1 MGERKK
7 EQKISFKRATKK
19 IIKKNFYFIFDLFFK
34 FFCDFYLF
42 YNLIVINLVMG
53 AKASTPNNGGQSPR
67 TRTFSTSSSSDV
79 VSGNTTSYN
88 IMRGIPGIHISTNH
102 QRHSVPNHN
111 DGISIPSGNSQSN
124 QISTGS
130 PESSNDD
137 ESSASGAVGMGRG
150 VFTATSL
157 PSHIWSLNG
166 EFLFVK

>member
-1 MGERKK
+1 
-7 EQKISFKRATKK
+7 
-19 IIKKNFYFIFDLFFK
+19 
-34 FFCDFYLF
+34 
-42 YNLIVINLVMG
+42 MG
-53 AKASTPNNGGQSPR
+53 AKASTANNGGQSPR
-67 TRTFSTSSSSDV
+67 TRTFSTSSNDV

-124 QISTGS
+124 QNYTTNQIGTGS
-130 PESSNDD
+130 PESSND
-137 ESSASGAVGMGRG
+137 ESSTSGAVGMGRG

-166 EFLFVK
+166 KFIFLFVK

>member
-1 MGERKK
+1 
-7 EQKISFKRATKK
+7 
-19 IIKKNFYFIFDLFFK
+19 
-34 FFCDFYLF
+34 
-42 YNLIVINLVMG
+42 MG
-53 AKASTPNNGGQSPR
+53 AKASTANNGGQSPR

-88 IMRGIPGIHISTNH
+88 IMRGIPGIHITTNH

-124 QISTGS
+124 QNYTTNQIGTGS
-130 PESSNDD
+130 PESLNDD
-137 ESSASGAVGMGRG
+137 ESSASGAVGMSRG

-166 EFLFVK
+166 ELYLQ